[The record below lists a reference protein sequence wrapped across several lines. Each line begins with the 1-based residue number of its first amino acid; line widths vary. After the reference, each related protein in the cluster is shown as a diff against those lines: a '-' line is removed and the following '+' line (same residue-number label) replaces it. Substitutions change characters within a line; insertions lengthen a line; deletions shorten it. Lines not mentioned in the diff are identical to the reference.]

1 VIARIAAAFAR
12 IAAAF
17 AFTALAFT
25 ALALAAPA
33 ITAPAAAA
41 PSPVTLVP
49 VARFSAPVGVVAAP
63 GDAGRLFVVEQAG
76 RIVVRRGK
84 AQSTFA
90 DLTDRVKA
98 DGGEQGLL
106 GLAFAPDYA
115 TSGKLYVF
123 YTARPP
129 AGAVVRNNGSDL
141 VISEL
146 RRANA
151 DHVDPASERVL
162 LRIPHRL
169 DEFENGGQLRFGPD
183 GQLWIGTGDGGGD
196 NDPFRNAQRV
206 DPATND
212 ATRGADA
219 LLGKILRVD
228 PSPGDGCG
236 GACTIPAD
244 NPGFPQREVWALG
257 LRNPWRFSFDR
268 LTGDLVIADVGNTVF
283 EELDLAPAPGRG
295 RGANYGWP
303 AFEGT
308 ARVAGT
314 DAPPPG
320 CCTAPVLERAHAQP
334 DGYNAIIGGVV
345 VRDPGLPALAGRYLY
360 ANLSSGLI
368 QAVRLGGGTAFDD
381 RSTGLRAPG
390 LTSFGEDGC
399 GRIYATTLD
408 GVLYRLSQGE
418 GACDAVGVTLSPPA
432 RQRVVATGAVRAVLT
447 CAIACTAGVRAS
459 LRVGGATVGRTATR
473 TVALG
478 AGRRGTVVLR
488 VPVAVRATLRRALA
502 RGRVPSVRFV
512 VTARAADGGAQRRA
526 TATARVVRQVTTAS
540 VTA

>member
-1 VIARIAAAFAR
+1 VIARIAAAFALS
-12 IAAAF
+12 AP
-17 AFTALAFT
+17 AFTAF
-25 ALALAAPA
+25 ALA
-33 ITAPAAAA
+33 APAAAA

-49 VARFSAPVGVVAAP
+49 VARFSSPVGVVAAP

-76 RIVVRRGK
+76 RIVERRGK
-84 AQSTFA
+84 AQTTFA

-115 TSGKLYVF
+115 ASGKLYVF
-123 YTARPP
+123 YTARAP
-129 AGAVVRNNGSDL
+129 AGAVVRENGSDL
-141 VISEL
+141 VVSEL
-146 RRANA
+146 RRADV

-169 DEFENGGQLRFGPD
+169 GEFENGGQLAFGPD
-183 GQLWIGTGDGGGD
+183 GLLWIGTGDGGGE

-206 DPATND
+206 DPATDD
-212 ATRGADA
+212 AARGADA
-219 LLGKILRVD
+219 LLGKILRID
-228 PSPGDGCG
+228 PEPGPAHPGCG

-244 NPGFPQREVWALG
+244 NPGFAQREVWALG

-268 LTGDLVIADVGNTVF
+268 LTGDLAIADVGNFAF
-283 EELDLAPAPGRG
+283 EELDLAPAPDRG

-303 AFEGT
+303 VFEGT
-308 ARVAGT
+308 SRVAGT
-314 DAPPPG
+314 DGPPVG
-320 CCTAPVLERAHAQP
+320 CCTAPVLERSHDQP

-360 ANLSSGLI
+360 ANLSDGLI
-368 QAVRLGGGTAFDD
+368 QAVRFGGGTAFDD

-399 GRIYATTLD
+399 GRVYATTLYGD
-408 GVLYRLSQGE
+408 LYRLSQGE
-418 GACDAVGVTLSPPA
+418 GACDAVGVTVSPPA
-432 RQRVVATGAVRAVLT
+432 RQRAAATSSVRATLT
-447 CAIACTAGVRAS
+447 CATACTAGVRAS
-459 LRVGGATVGRTATR
+459 LTVGGAIVGRTATR

-478 AGRRGTVVLR
+478 AGRRGAVVLR
-488 VPVAVRATLRRALA
+488 VPRAVRAVLARALA
-502 RGRVPSVRFV
+502 RGRVPGVRFV

-526 TATARVVRQVTTAS
+526 TATAHVVR
-540 VTA
+540 

>member
-1 VIARIAAAFAR
+1 VIARIAAA
-12 IAAAF
+12 
-17 AFTALAFT
+17 
-25 ALALAAPA
+25 LALVAPA

-76 RIVVRRGK
+76 RIVARRGR
-84 AQSTFA
+84 AQTVFA

-115 TSGKLYVF
+115 TNGKLYVF

-129 AGAVVRNNGSDL
+129 AGAVVRDNGSDL

-146 RRANA
+146 RRADG
-151 DHVDPASERVL
+151 DHVDPAGERVL

-169 DEFENGGQLRFGPD
+169 GEFENGGQLSFGPD

-196 NDPFRNAQRV
+196 DDPFRNAQRV
-206 DPATND
+206 DPATGD
-212 ATRGADA
+212 AARGADA
-219 LLGKILRVD
+219 LLGKLLRLD
-228 PSPGDGCG
+228 PKPGDGCN
-236 GACTIPAD
+236 GACTIPAG
-244 NPGFPQREVWALG
+244 NPGFAQREIWALG

-283 EELDLAPAPGRG
+283 EELDFAPAPDRG

-320 CCTAPVLERAHAQP
+320 CCAAPVLERAHAQP

-399 GRIYATTLD
+399 GRVYATTLD
-408 GVLYRLSQGE
+408 GVLYRLSQGD
-418 GACDAVGVTLSPPA
+418 GACDAVGVTLVPPA
-432 RQRVVATGAVRAVLT
+432 RQRAVATGAVRAVLT
-447 CAIACTAGVRAS
+447 CATACNAGVRAS
-459 LRVGGATVGRTATR
+459 LTVGRAIAGRTATR
-473 TVALG
+473 TVVLG

-502 RGRVPSVRFV
+502 RGRVPRVRFV
-512 VTARAADGGAQRRA
+512 VTARAADGGAQRRT
-526 TATARVVRQVTTAS
+526 TATAHVVR
-540 VTA
+540 